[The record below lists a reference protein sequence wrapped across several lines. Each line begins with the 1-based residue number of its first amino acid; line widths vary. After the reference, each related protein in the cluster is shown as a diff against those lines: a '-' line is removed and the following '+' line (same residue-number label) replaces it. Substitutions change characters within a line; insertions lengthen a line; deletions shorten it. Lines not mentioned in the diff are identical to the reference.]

1 MGEAILGRN
10 GIPVSGGTITGSLKF
25 LRGTRTDEPLRL
37 YTGDANG
44 SGLVIQ
50 AGGLTVV
57 GGGEAGTSLYNALT
71 TGDSPAC
78 NPGTEQLHL
87 AADTTVNIHTNC
99 NTIASRKTVTID
111 ATGKITAP
119 GGFGGNA
126 TNVTGVVAVEH
137 GGTGK
142 NTAPL
147 GLYNLING
155 SAALAASGLA
165 TGDFI
170 PLGDI
175 SAATGKKVTLAN
187 LVSYLNGTVVPS
199 NIVVGSYTGNGDKS
213 RLINL
218 GFTPKC
224 VLVCSDVSGFQ
235 CTISN
240 SGYST
245 STYAGGI
252 ATTNSPLQV
261 TGDNNNTEYGE
272 PDTGTITRNVIDIVT
287 NGFNVHLYRIYYTQ
301 TSYSKSIVVA
311 TNAESNYHYI
321 AIK

>member
-1 MGEAILGRN
+1 MGEAILSRN

-25 LRGTRTDEPLRL
+25 LRGTRIDEPLRL
-37 YTGDANG
+37 YAGDENAN
-44 SGLVIQ
+44 GLVIQ

-71 TGDSPAC
+71 TGNSPAA
-78 NPGTEQLHL
+78 NAGTEQLHL

-99 NTIASRKTVTID
+99 NTIANRKTVTID

-126 TNVTGVVAVEH
+126 TNVTGVVAVAN

-155 SAALAASGLA
+155 SAALASNGLA

-170 PLGDI
+170 PLGDV
-175 SAATGKKVTLAN
+175 SASTGKKVTLAN
-187 LVSYLNGTVVPS
+187 LVSYLNGNVVPS
-199 NIVVGSYTGNGDKS
+199 NIVVGSYTGDSIAG
-213 RLINL
+213 RVINL
-218 GFTPKC
+218 GFNPRAVMIVRSDGLTANHYTYSQISGG
-224 VLVCSDVSGFQ
+224 LAIQGGDVCLYAFPPSGSPDYNHYTWNKYNTAIQIVSNGFKV
-235 CTISN
+235 N
-240 SGYST
+240 D
-245 STYAGGI
+245 
-252 ATTNSPLQV
+252 TNVSEHVRLFA
-261 TGDNNNTEYGE
+261 NTE
-272 PDTGTITRNVIDIVT
+272 NV
-287 NGFNVHLYRIYYTQ
+287 LYY
-301 TSYSKSIVVA
+301 
-311 TNAESNYHYI
+311 YI